1 MIKKI
6 KQWLFDRFLPMWA
19 KETLLKENRALCR
32 EVEALKQKLEIQGAY
47 LAGMENGVR
56 ALRRIVIN
64 NNSNSGRV
72 SGENTDK

>member
-1 MIKKI
+1 MIRKF

-19 KETLLKENRALCR
+19 KETLLKENRELR
-32 EVEALKQKLEIQGAY
+32 LEVAELKQKLELQNAY
-47 LAGMENGVR
+47 FAGMENGVR

-64 NNSNSGRV
+64 NNSGRV

>member
-1 MIKKI
+1 MIRKI
-6 KQWLFDRFLPMWA
+6 KQWLFDRLLPMWA
-19 KETLLKENRALCR
+19 KETLLKENRALSQ
-32 EVEALKQKLEIQGAY
+32 EVAELKQKLEIQSAY

-64 NNSNSGRV
+64 NNSGRV